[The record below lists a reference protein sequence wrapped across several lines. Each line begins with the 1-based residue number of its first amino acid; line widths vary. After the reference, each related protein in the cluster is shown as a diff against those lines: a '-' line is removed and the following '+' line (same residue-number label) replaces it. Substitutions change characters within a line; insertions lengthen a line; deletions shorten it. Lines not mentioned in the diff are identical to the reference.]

1 MYCNGYVLFVL
12 QILPIESN
20 LAMFF
25 KSKYQK
31 KKKNKKKTGTY
42 FAIISL
48 LSEENANE
56 SNMNS

>member
-31 KKKNKKKTGTY
+31 KKKKKKKTGTY
-42 FAIISL
+42 FAIITL

>member
-1 MYCNGYVLFVL
+1 M
-12 QILPIESN
+12 LPIESN

-25 KSKYQK
+25 KIKYQK
-31 KKKNKKKTGTY
+31 KKKKKKEKTGTY
-42 FAIISL
+42 FAIITL